1 MKPSSR
7 PLSLVAL
14 SLALSGSLGLFTQL
28 SQAQT
33 RQAHTVNPLFAA
45 QQSSTFKP
53 GLNRVTFQSGGE
65 TLVGNLYLPN
75 NYQAGGKLPAV
86 IISGSWTT
94 VKEQMAADYG
104 QRLSAQGFA
113 AFAYDSRSFGESGG
127 KLRSYESPSNKIVD
141 LKNAVTFLQTV
152 NAVDPNKISALG
164 ICAGAGYVV
173 AAAAEDPRIKA
184 VVAIAPWLHDPAI
197 VNTVYGGEAKVN
209 QMIERGRQAKTR
221 FQQTGQGEYLLATSK
236 TDNTAVMFGEIDYYQ
251 NPQRGAIPQW
261 DNRFAVATWAEW
273 LTFNPMP
280 TARQINVPT
289 LFIHSEKA
297 AIPQGAKQY
306 FAAIPTQNKQFV
318 WLNNLTQFDFYDQA
332 QTVSTSVNL
341 VTQHLRSAL

>member
-127 KLRSYESPSNKIVD
+127 KLRSYKKIEI
-141 LKNAVTFLQTV
+141 FL
-152 NAVDPNKISALG
+152 SLSS
-164 ICAGAGYVV
+164 
-173 AAAAEDPRIKA
+173 
-184 VVAIAPWLHDPAI
+184 H
-197 VNTVYGGEAKVN
+197 
-209 QMIERGRQAKTR
+209 
-221 FQQTGQGEYLLATSK
+221 
-236 TDNTAVMFGEIDYYQ
+236 
-251 NPQRGAIPQW
+251 
-261 DNRFAVATWAEW
+261 
-273 LTFNPMP
+273 
-280 TARQINVPT
+280 
-289 LFIHSEKA
+289 EKA
-297 AIPQGAKQY
+297 AIPQRTRQY

-318 WLNNLTQFDFYDQA
+318 WLNNRTQFDFYDQA
-332 QTVSTSVNL
+332 QTVSTSVDL